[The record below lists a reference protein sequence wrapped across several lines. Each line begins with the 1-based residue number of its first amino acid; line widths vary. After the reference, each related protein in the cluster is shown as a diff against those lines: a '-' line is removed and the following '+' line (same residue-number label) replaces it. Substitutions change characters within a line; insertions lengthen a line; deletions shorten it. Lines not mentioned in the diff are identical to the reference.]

1 MVFKTISWGF
11 ESFFSCFLTLMS
23 FLYTILS
30 SFICGTCLLVIG
42 TANPIHAI
50 LLLIRVFFI
59 GTVLLF
65 CLQIEYYARLFLIVY
80 VGAIVVLFLFI
91 IMMLELKRVN
101 VSTRLGDLFAFRHLI
116 LLCLIFQAFI
126 FINSQFFD
134 LNGFIFKHH
143 DFSALK
149 LDINS
154 YAVVAYS
161 VVLVVFSILIWF
173 SQKNSVR
180 INWINRTTGILI
192 FYGICALV
200 FLCSTF
206 IRLTTCLS
214 WGTTDVTSFEAY
226 LIESNQYINWAQ
238 LIYRTDQLRSLGA
251 ILYTEYRVSV
261 ILASLLLFVSRV
273 GALAVTLFFPKNQF
287 SIEEINSIKRQEPNN
302 QAIRNPKFMGIM
314 K

>member
-1 MVFKTISWGF
+1 
-11 ESFFSCFLTLMS
+11 MS

-91 IMMLELKRVN
+91 IIMLELKRVN

-134 LNGFIFKHH
+134 LNGFIFKNH
-143 DFSALK
+143 DSSILK
-149 LDINS
+149 LDINV
-154 YAVVAYS
+154 YVVAGYS
-161 VVLVVFSILIWF
+161 AALVGLIIIIWF
-173 SQKNSVR
+173 SQKNTDR
-180 INWINRTTGILI
+180 INWINRTTGIFT
-192 FYGICALV
+192 FYGICALG
-200 FLCSTF
+200 FIFSTF
-206 IRLTTCLS
+206 IRLISCLS
-214 WGTTDVTSFEAY
+214 WDTTEISFFGAY

-238 LIYRTDQLRSLGA
+238 LIYRTDQLRALGA

-287 SIEEINSIKRQEPNN
+287 STEEINSIKRQEANN
-302 QAIRNPKFMGIM
+302 QAIRNPKFRGIT